1 MSSQLLQ
8 SELLNLIQESK
19 RKNADLRNAAEESLN
34 DLKALPSTS
43 EAQISADLVRKPR
56 FVNPF
61 ILACHSRHAK
71 LAGIGV
77 VCLQR
82 LVASKS
88 LPSERLKDVL
98 GGLKDITTLSLD
110 IQLKILQT
118 LPSLLQ
124 HYSNDLCG
132 ELLVT
137 TLEIC
142 ATLQSSKTLAV
153 SSTAAATLQQLVVST
168 FERVPVEDQSHQDL
182 RPTATVKIDG
192 STIKIRQFAL
202 DALRVLDDLC
212 RLADGET
219 LHFLR
224 IKSLS
229 PTFTLELIE
238 SVLLNS
244 GQLFVNHPELT
255 HVLRSRLLP
264 MTIRY
269 LSERHTFA
277 QTVRIAR
284 ILVILLKRY
293 LSLLTAECEMALSLL
308 AHLLEPDGT
317 SSWKRVLCME
327 MFRGLYA
334 EPGLVRLIYS
344 LYDGEEGRKNI
355 LRDHM
360 ASLVRL
366 AAEKP
371 SLIGVSSRSTAPSLA
386 EHARS
391 ITEEQITLE
400 AGGVAGVIGTSVPS
414 NDNVPGISNQWSV
427 VRSPYLELLD
437 KIEPPQPPDTY
448 IYSLVLN
455 CVSAFAE
462 GLAKFIL
469 PLTVPDLKPKRKSR
483 IAGDRDV
490 GSTASSQDLQREDS
504 LKRSKSVK
512 KSPVP
517 INPLDL
523 ESHPQISAIRT
534 CAGIVE
540 DCWPAVLATCSTF
553 LYASLDDDFYHNLV
567 RSFQKL
573 THVAGL
579 LRLSTPRDAFLTT
592 LGKASVPAEASSTKP
607 VVSTPATPSTQ
618 HSEAMGK
625 RQKGGEAAQVI
636 PQTPMEGPAAPFNE
650 QVLSLT
656 TRNLL
661 CLRALLNLGIA
672 LGPTLDQP
680 AWSIILGTLQDT
692 DLLVSKSSTKGQ
704 NASGNTDELVGD
716 IPQGDLGTEILA
728 VHSASSKLL
737 ESTSEY
743 PSEAF
748 RDLLVALLDLS
759 AITDEA
765 MASDIPDTSAKDGQL
780 LQPSSGRMRRSS
792 RRVSHALGR
801 SRIEEEELRFVLER
815 AYALAKANL
824 ERLSSL
830 AGSDHSAWHLLTS
843 RLMSTAANGQTSQD
857 LRLRANGILNGL
869 VFETM
874 KQRADETDIDRDTR
888 QLRNLETLKS
898 QVEILYES
906 SGCSLGSP
914 PTPVAEVHEQSLETL
929 KNVLEQ
935 YAETFNQCWTAVFG
949 LISTVFSEPSL
960 DENEGTAEATSGH
973 KRPFVTGSA
982 RLIQVAYRSLQL
994 IASDFLSHLPSQCRL
1009 DLVDS
1014 FSKFA
1019 LQQQIFNI
1027 SLTTAS
1033 SFWNVSDF
1041 LHHQTGRFSI
1051 ETHVDTFVSEE
1062 KLATLAKVEDPSV
1075 AGNALWLLLLLRIVD
1090 ITTDSRFEVRNCAIH
1105 TLLRIFDAYA
1115 QQLSPKAWN
1124 LCLNRVLFCMLE
1136 QIEASFADAQHK
1148 SSKGSDDDKAW
1159 IETTVLVIK
1168 GVSDLLTNVFETI
1181 IEDAEFGLS
1190 WKRLLDYFRSLT
1202 SIRLLAF
1209 SQAVFL
1215 SLSTILARVQHPGGL
1230 NKQSLQS
1237 VWSVW
1242 VNGHPA
1248 DKEGSLDLDKPN
1260 QDAAISYLHTFQQLY
1275 RLYKDDLT
1283 KQDVEKALGHIKML
1297 TWHSVCPRYSPDIDR
1312 ASELQVLT
1320 IDCLKMMCLE
1330 KDSSQGEIIRC
1341 LSEFADSALTK
1352 WSPSSDPRKPTYI
1365 AFSKGAI
1372 SLLTWYVVEYG
1383 IKQDIFADGS
1393 LSSALEHLANPVIQR
1408 YEWPGKDR
1416 EPSLWQKSTTALL
1429 DILRVIIPYVEQ
1441 QYDTSTESQISH
1453 FWNWV
1458 VEIANGIISARG
1470 YRTAPISRATLLSDE
1485 AFDIEAFNKLKS
1497 FIIPPLGASV
1507 ISDTTRREFACALL
1521 HSSFIYLPQRHDL
1534 PSNYREEGALTGLY
1548 NIRPGRTFEP
1558 PPTTRT
1564 KMAYATLN
1572 TLFELSSSPGHA
1584 IEFTGDAAAEERS
1597 RRIVLARSV
1606 SPYLILRCAVSLK
1619 RYIADQPLRGLMPQP
1634 TPARKALLHLLEG
1647 MVNLRSEPSA
1657 IPPPSITKTV
1667 PNDTDG
1673 QNYKKHLEWVYPL
1686 VLQAVQIAGKERE
1699 GGEVL
1704 RALGEVLREV
1714 GTGV

>member
-1 MSSQLLQ
+1 
-8 SELLNLIQESK
+8 
-19 RKNADLRNAAEESLN
+19 
-34 DLKALPSTS
+34 
-43 EAQISADLVRKPR
+43 
-56 FVNPF
+56 
-61 ILACHSRHAK
+61 
-71 LAGIGV
+71 
-77 VCLQR
+77 
-82 LVASKS
+82 
-88 LPSERLKDVL
+88 
-98 GGLKDITTLSLD
+98 
-110 IQLKILQT
+110 
-118 LPSLLQ
+118 
-124 HYSNDLCG
+124 
-132 ELLVT
+132 
-137 TLEIC
+137 
-142 ATLQSSKTLAV
+142 
-153 SSTAAATLQQLVVST
+153 
-168 FERVPVEDQSHQDL
+168 
-182 RPTATVKIDG
+182 
-192 STIKIRQFAL
+192 
-202 DALRVLDDLC
+202 
-212 RLADGET
+212 
-219 LHFLR
+219 
-224 IKSLS
+224 
-229 PTFTLELIE
+229 
-238 SVLLNS
+238 
-244 GQLFVNHPELT
+244 
-255 HVLRSRLLP
+255 

-277 QTVRIAR
+277 HTVRIAR

-371 SLIGVSSRSTAPSLA
+371 SLIGVSSRSTVPSRA

-414 NDNVPGISNQWSV
+414 SDNIPGISNQWSV

-437 KIEPPQPPDTY
+437 KTEPPQPPETY

-455 CVSAFAE
+455 CVSAFAD

-483 IAGDRDV
+483 IAGDRDA
-490 GSTASSQDLQREDS
+490 GSATSSQDLQREDS

-573 THVAGL
+573 AHVAGL

-592 LGKASVPAEASSTKP
+592 LGKASVPAEAGSVKP
-607 VVSTPATPSTQ
+607 VVSAPAAPSTQ
-618 HSEAMGK
+618 HSEATGK
-625 RQKGGEAAQVI
+625 RQKGGDAAQVI
-636 PQTPMEGPAAPFNE
+636 LQTPMEGSTAPFNE

-704 NASGNTDELVGD
+704 NAPSNTDELVGGD
-716 IPQGDLGTEILA
+716 IPQGNLGTEILA
-728 VHSASSKLL
+728 VQSASNKLF

-743 PSEAF
+743 PSETF

-759 AITDEA
+759 AITEET
-765 MASDIPDTSAKDGQL
+765 MASNIPDTSAKDGQL

-815 AYALAKANL
+815 AYALAKANI

-830 AGSDHSAWHLLTS
+830 VGSDHSAWYLLTS

-869 VFETM
+869 VSETM
-874 KQRADETDIDRDTR
+874 KQRADENDSERDAR
-888 QLRNLETLKS
+888 QLRNLETLKF
-898 QVEILYES
+898 QVETLYQS
-906 SGCSLGSP
+906 SGCPLGSP
-914 PTPVAEVHEQSLETL
+914 SAPVVEVHEQSLETL

-949 LISTVFSEPSL
+949 LISTVFGEPNL
-960 DENEGTAEATSGH
+960 GENESTTAATAGH
-973 KRPFVTGSA
+973 KRTFVTGSA
-982 RLIQVAYRSLQL
+982 RLIQVAYKSLQL
-994 IASDFLSHLPSQCRL
+994 IASDFLSQLPPQCRL
-1009 DLVDS
+1009 DLVES

-1019 LQQQIFNI
+1019 LQQQVFNI

-1041 LHHQTGRFSI
+1041 LHDQTGRFTI
-1051 ETHVDTFVSEE
+1051 ETHIDTSVSEE
-1062 KLATLAKVEDPSV
+1062 KLAALAKAEDPSV

-1090 ITTDSRFEVRNCAIH
+1090 ITTDSRSEVRSCAIH
-1105 TLLRIFDAYA
+1105 TLLRIFDAYG

-1124 LCLNRVLFCMLE
+1124 LCLNRVLFRMLE
-1136 QIEASFADAQHK
+1136 QIEASFANAQHK
-1148 SSKGSDDDKAW
+1148 SSKDSDDDRAW

-1181 IEDAEFGLS
+1181 IDDADFELS
-1190 WKRLLDYFRSLT
+1190 WKRLLDYFQSLA
-1202 SIRLLAF
+1202 SLRLLAF
-1209 SQAVFL
+1209 SQAVFS
-1215 SLSTILARVQHPGGL
+1215 SLSTILARVQLPGGL
-1230 NKQSLQS
+1230 NKQSLHS

-1248 DKEGSLDLDKPN
+1248 DKKDSLDLDKPN

-1283 KQDVEKALGHIKML
+1283 KQDVEKVLGHIKML
-1297 TWHSVCPRYSPDIDR
+1297 TWHSICPRYSSDIDR
-1312 ASELQVLT
+1312 PSELQALV
-1320 IDCLKMMCLE
+1320 IDCLKMMCLD

-1352 WSPSSDPRKPTYI
+1352 WSPSSDIRKPTYI

-1372 SLLTWYVVEYG
+1372 DLVSWYVVEYG

-1416 EPSLWQKSTTALL
+1416 EPSLWQKSITASL
-1429 DILRVIIPYVEQ
+1429 DILRVAIPYVEQ
-1441 QYDTSTESQISH
+1441 QYDTSTESQISC

-1470 YRTAPISRATLLSDE
+1470 YRTAPISRLTMLSDE

-1497 FIIPPLGASV
+1497 FIIPPLGAPI
-1507 ISDTTRREFACALL
+1507 ISDTIRREFACALL

-1534 PSNYREEGALTGLY
+1534 PTKYREDEALTGLY
-1548 NIRPGRTFEP
+1548 NVRPGRTLEP

-1564 KMAYATLN
+1564 KMAYTALN
-1572 TLFELSSSPGHA
+1572 ALFELSSSPGQA
-1584 IEFTGDAAAEERS
+1584 NEALEASAAEERS
-1597 RRIVLARSV
+1597 RQIVVARSV

-1619 RYIADQPLRGLMPQP
+1619 GYISDQPLRGLMPQP
-1634 TPARKALLHLLEG
+1634 TPARKALLYLLEG
-1647 MVNLRSEPSA
+1647 MVKLRSEPSA
-1657 IPPPSITKTV
+1657 IPPPPITKTV
-1667 PNDTDG
+1667 PGDTNS
-1673 QNYKKHLEWVYPL
+1673 QNHKKHLEWIYPL
-1686 VLQAVQIAGKERE
+1686 VVQAVQVAGKQRE

-1714 GTGV
+1714 GINV